1 MFLDFIRRKIIQRSV
16 CFNQMEFENKI
27 KSLPI
32 WKNLENIE
40 PLEGGITNLN
50 FLVSDSGSKSVVRLG
65 SDIPEHLVYRS
76 NEIIV
81 SEAAYQIGVSPKLIY
96 NEPGVLVLEFIE
108 SKTLE
113 PKTVRENL
121 NKIVPIIRK
130 IHDEIPNKLSGQP
143 QIFWVFYVIKYY
155 SNYLLNNN
163 SSHIS
168 LIPSLLKK
176 AEKLEKLSSPRE
188 IVFGHNDLLAAN
200 FLDDGSKIWVVDWE
214 YGGFNDPLFD
224 IGGLSSNNDLDENLE
239 NEVLE
244 MYFKEKPSKDLI
256 IKYNAMKTASLLRE
270 TMWSMVSEIT
280 SKIEFNY
287 AEYTSDNLK
296 KFEESFD
303 KL

>member
-1 MFLDFIRRKIIQRSV
+1 MIQRSV

-143 QIFWVFYVIKYY
+143 QIFWVFYLIKYY
-155 SNYLLNNN
+155 SNYLVNNN

-200 FLDDGSKIWVVDWE
+200 FLDDGSKIWVIDWE

-244 MYFKEKPSKDLI
+244 MYLKEKPSKDLI

-296 KFEESFD
+296 KFKESFD

>member
-1 MFLDFIRRKIIQRSV
+1 
-16 CFNQMEFENKI
+16 MEFENKI

-155 SNYLLNNN
+155 SNYLSNNN

>member
-1 MFLDFIRRKIIQRSV
+1 
-16 CFNQMEFENKI
+16 MEFENKI

-200 FLDDGSKIWVVDWE
+200 FLDDCSKIWVVDWE

-239 NEVLE
+239 SEVLE

>member
-1 MFLDFIRRKIIQRSV
+1 
-16 CFNQMEFENKI
+16 MEFENKI

-50 FLVSDSGSKSVVRLG
+50 FLISDSGSKSVVRLG

-168 LIPSLLKK
+168 LITSLLKK

-200 FLDDGSKIWVVDWE
+200 FLDDGYKIWVVDWE

>member
-1 MFLDFIRRKIIQRSV
+1 
-16 CFNQMEFENKI
+16 MEFENKI

-130 IHDEIPNKLSGQP
+130 IHEEIPNKLSGQP

-239 NEVLE
+239 SEVLE

-303 KL
+303 NL

>member
-1 MFLDFIRRKIIQRSV
+1 
-16 CFNQMEFENKI
+16 MEFENKI

-168 LIPSLLKK
+168 LITSLLKK

>member
-1 MFLDFIRRKIIQRSV
+1 
-16 CFNQMEFENKI
+16 MEFENKI

-155 SNYLLNNN
+155 SNYLLKNN

-280 SKIEFNY
+280 SKIDFNY

>member
-1 MFLDFIRRKIIQRSV
+1 
-16 CFNQMEFENKI
+16 MEFENKI

-40 PLEGGITNLN
+40 PLAGGITNLN

>member
-1 MFLDFIRRKIIQRSV
+1 
-16 CFNQMEFENKI
+16 MEFENKI

-81 SEAAYQIGVSPKLIY
+81 SKAAYQIGVSPKLIY

>member
-1 MFLDFIRRKIIQRSV
+1 
-16 CFNQMEFENKI
+16 MEFENKI

-130 IHDEIPNKLSGQP
+130 IHEEIPNKLSGQP

-155 SNYLLNNN
+155 SNYLLDNN

>member
-1 MFLDFIRRKIIQRSV
+1 
-16 CFNQMEFENKI
+16 MEFENKI
-27 KSLPI
+27 NSLPI

-130 IHDEIPNKLSGQP
+130 IHDEITNKLSGQP

>member
-1 MFLDFIRRKIIQRSV
+1 
-16 CFNQMEFENKI
+16 MEFENKI

-50 FLVSDSGSKSVVRLG
+50 FLISDSGSKSVVRLG

-239 NEVLE
+239 SEVLE

>member
-1 MFLDFIRRKIIQRSV
+1 MG
-16 CFNQMEFENKI
+16 FENKI

-121 NKIVPIIRK
+121 NKIVPMIRK
-130 IHDEIPNKLSGQP
+130 IHEEIPNKLSGQP

-163 SSHIS
+163 SSHMS

>member
-1 MFLDFIRRKIIQRSV
+1 
-16 CFNQMEFENKI
+16 MEFENKI

-81 SEAAYQIGVSPKLIY
+81 SEAAYEIGVSPKLIY
-96 NEPGVLVLEFIE
+96 NEPGLLVLEFIE

-296 KFEESFD
+296 KFEESFN

>member
-1 MFLDFIRRKIIQRSV
+1 
-16 CFNQMEFENKI
+16 MEFENKI

-143 QIFWVFYVIKYY
+143 QMFWVFYVIKYY

>member
-1 MFLDFIRRKIIQRSV
+1 
-16 CFNQMEFENKI
+16 MEFENKI

-143 QIFWVFYVIKYY
+143 QIFWGFYVIKYY

>member
-1 MFLDFIRRKIIQRSV
+1 
-16 CFNQMEFENKI
+16 MEFENKI

-50 FLVSDSGSKSVVRLG
+50 FLVSDSSSKSVVRLG

>member
-1 MFLDFIRRKIIQRSV
+1 
-16 CFNQMEFENKI
+16 MEFENKI

-113 PKTVRENL
+113 PETVRENL

>member
-1 MFLDFIRRKIIQRSV
+1 
-16 CFNQMEFENKI
+16 MEFENKI

-200 FLDDGSKIWVVDWE
+200 FLDDGYKIWVVDWE

-244 MYFKEKPSKDLI
+244 IYFKEKPSKDLI

>member
-1 MFLDFIRRKIIQRSV
+1 
-16 CFNQMEFENKI
+16 MESENKI

>member
-1 MFLDFIRRKIIQRSV
+1 
-16 CFNQMEFENKI
+16 MEFENKI

-155 SNYLLNNN
+155 SNYLSNNN

-239 NEVLE
+239 NDVLE

>member
-1 MFLDFIRRKIIQRSV
+1 
-16 CFNQMEFENKI
+16 MEFENKI

-40 PLEGGITNLN
+40 PLAGGITNLN

-176 AEKLEKLSSPRE
+176 AEMLEKLSSPRE

>member
-1 MFLDFIRRKIIQRSV
+1 
-16 CFNQMEFENKI
+16 MEFENKI

-113 PKTVRENL
+113 PKAVRENL

-168 LIPSLLKK
+168 LITSLLKK

-239 NEVLE
+239 SEVLE

-287 AEYTSDNLK
+287 AEYTSDNLR

>member
-1 MFLDFIRRKIIQRSV
+1 
-16 CFNQMEFENKI
+16 MEFENKI

-163 SSHIS
+163 SSHIP
-168 LIPSLLKK
+168 LISSLLKK

>member
-1 MFLDFIRRKIIQRSV
+1 
-16 CFNQMEFENKI
+16 MEFENKI

-163 SSHIS
+163 SQIINLNIGTGVGTSVLELVETFQEVNKIK
-168 LIPSLLKK
+168 IRKPEINKK
-176 AEKLEKLSSPRE
+176 T
-188 IVFGHNDLLAAN
+188 
-200 FLDDGSKIWVVDWE
+200 FLDC
-214 YGGFNDPLFD
+214 
-224 IGGLSSNNDLDENLE
+224 
-239 NEVLE
+239 
-244 MYFKEKPSKDLI
+244 
-256 IKYNAMKTASLLRE
+256 AS
-270 TMWSMVSEIT
+270 
-280 SKIEFNY
+280 
-287 AEYTSDNLK
+287 
-296 KFEESFD
+296 
-303 KL
+303 

>member
-1 MFLDFIRRKIIQRSV
+1 
-16 CFNQMEFENKI
+16 MEFENKI

-50 FLVSDSGSKSVVRLG
+50 FLVSDSSSKSVVRLG

-130 IHDEIPNKLSGQP
+130 IHDEIPNKLSGHP
-143 QIFWVFYVIKYY
+143 QIFWVFYVIRYY

>member
-1 MFLDFIRRKIIQRSV
+1 
-16 CFNQMEFENKI
+16 MEFENKI

-50 FLVSDSGSKSVVRLG
+50 FLISDSGSKSVVRLG

-121 NKIVPIIRK
+121 NKIVPIVRK

-163 SSHIS
+163 SSYIS

-287 AEYTSDNLK
+287 VEYTSDNLK

>member
-1 MFLDFIRRKIIQRSV
+1 
-16 CFNQMEFENKI
+16 MEFENKI

-168 LIPSLLKK
+168 LISSLLKK

-239 NEVLE
+239 SEVLE